1 MYSKK
6 QQMPDKCPQCIAK
19 TAKGEQCKRMTCK
32 FTPYCFS
39 HKAYRIDTSTIP
51 GAGRGGFAARPLK
64 RGDTIANFTTATL
77 KQSPAEF
84 KASYPD
90 KKNKPTHSA
99 RVGQFYYTAMGNNDV
114 RQNNAVGLIN
124 RASAGARNN
133 ARILGSGRVV
143 STRRIPENEEVFLAY
158 GGSYRI

>member
-1 MYSKK
+1 
-6 QQMPDKCPQCIAK
+6 MPDKCPQCISL
-19 TAKGEQCKRMTCK
+19 TAKGEQCKRMTCRY
-32 FTPYCFS
+32 TPFCAS
-39 HKAYRIDTSTIP
+39 HKAYRIDQSTIP

-64 RGDTIANFTTATL
+64 RGDTIANFTTATV

-99 RVGQFYYTAMGNNDV
+99 RVGQFYYTALGTGK
-114 RQNNAVGLIN
+114 RTHSAVGLIN

-143 STRRIPENEEVFLAY
+143 ATRLIPRDQEIFLAY

>member
-1 MYSKK
+1 ML
-6 QQMPDKCPQCIAK
+6 DKCPQCIAR
-19 TAKGEQCKRMTCK
+19 TAKGEQCKRTTCRNA
-32 FTPYCFS
+32 PYCAS

-64 RGDTIANFTTATL
+64 RGDTIANYTTATV

-90 KKNKPTHSA
+90 KKRKPTHTA
-99 RVGQFYYTAMGNNDV
+99 RVGQFYYTALGTGV
-114 RQNNAVGLIN
+114 RTNNAVGLIN

-143 STRRIPENEEVFLAY
+143 ATRRIPE
-158 GGSYRI
+158 R

>member
-158 GGSYRI
+158 GSSYRI

>member
-1 MYSKK
+1 MLER
-6 QQMPDKCPQCIAK
+6 CPQCIAK
-19 TAKGEQCKRMTCK
+19 TAKGEQCKRTTCRY
-32 FTPYCFS
+32 TPYCSS

-64 RGDTIANFTTATL
+64 RGDTIANFTTATV

-90 KKNKPTHSA
+90 GRGTHTA
-99 RVGQFYYTAMGNNDV
+99 RVGQFYYTALGTGK
-114 RQNNAVGLIN
+114 RTHSAVGLIN

-143 STRRIPENEEVFLAY
+143 ATRLIPRDQEIFLAY
-158 GGSYRI
+158 GSSFRI

>member
-1 MYSKK
+1 
-6 QQMPDKCPQCIAK
+6 MPDKCPQCIGTTKA
-19 TAKGEQCKRMTCK
+19 GDRCKRTTCRYA
-32 FTPYCFS
+32 PYCAS
-39 HKAYRIDTSTIP
+39 HKAYRIDQSTIP

-143 STRRIPENEEVFLAY
+143 STRLIPRDQEIFLAY

>member
-1 MYSKK
+1 
-6 QQMPDKCPQCIAK
+6 MPDKCPQCISL

-51 GAGRGGFAARPLK
+51 GGGRGGFAARPLK
-64 RGDTIANFTTATL
+64 KGDTIANFTTATL

-158 GGSYRI
+158 GSSYRI

>member
-1 MYSKK
+1 MLER
-6 QQMPDKCPQCIAK
+6 CPQCIAK

-32 FTPYCFS
+32 FAPYCAS
-39 HKAYRIDTSTIP
+39 HRAYRIGTSTIP

-64 RGDTIANFTTATL
+64 RGDTIANFTTATV

-90 KKNKPTHSA
+90 GRGTHTA
-99 RVGQFYYTAMGNNDV
+99 RVGQFYYTALGTGK
-114 RQNNAVGLIN
+114 RTHSAVGLIN

-143 STRRIPENEEVFLAY
+143 ATRLIPRDQEIFLAY

>member
-1 MYSKK
+1 
-6 QQMPDKCPQCIAK
+6 MPEKCPICIAR
-19 TAKGEQCKRMTCK
+19 TAKGEQCKRPTCK
-32 FTPYCFS
+32 FTPYCSS

-64 RGDTIANFTTATL
+64 RGDTIANYTTAITL

-84 KASYPD
+84 KASFSD
-90 KKNKPTHSA
+90 KKIKPTHTA
-99 RVGQFYYTAMGNNDV
+99 RIGQFFYTALGNNDV
-114 RQNNAVGLIN
+114 RKNNAVGLIN

-143 STRRIPENEEVFLAY
+143 ATRLIPRDQEIFLAY
-158 GGSYRI
+158 GSSFRI

>member
-1 MYSKK
+1 
-6 QQMPDKCPQCIAK
+6 MPDKCPQC
-19 TAKGEQCKRMTCK
+19 TANTKAGDRCRRHTCR
-32 FTPYCFS
+32 FAPFCAS
-39 HKAYRIDTSTIP
+39 HKAYRIDQSTIP

-64 RGDTIANFTTATL
+64 RGDTIANFTTATV

-99 RVGQFYYTAMGNNDV
+99 RVGQFYYTAMGNNDA
-114 RQNNAVGLIN
+114 RKNNAVGLIN

-143 STRRIPENEEVFLAY
+143 ATRLIPRDQEIFLAY

>member
-1 MYSKK
+1 MTT
-6 QQMPDKCPQCIAK
+6 CPQC
-19 TAKGEQCKRMTCK
+19 TANTKAGDRCRRHTCR
-32 FTPYCFS
+32 FAPFCAS
-39 HKAYRIDTSTIP
+39 HKAYRIDQSTIP

-64 RGDTIANFTTATL
+64 RGDTIANFTTATV

-99 RVGQFYYTAMGNNDV
+99 RVGQFYYTAMGNNDA
-114 RQNNAVGLIN
+114 RKNNAVGLIN

-158 GGSYRI
+158 GSSYRI

>member
-1 MYSKK
+1 ML
-6 QQMPDKCPQCIAK
+6 DKCPQCIAK
-19 TAKGEQCKRMTCK
+19 TAKGEQCKRMTCRY
-32 FTPYCFS
+32 TPYCSS

-64 RGDTIANFTTATL
+64 KGDTIANFTTATL

-99 RVGQFYYTAMGNNDV
+99 RVGQFYYTALGTGK
-114 RQNNAVGLIN
+114 RTHSAVGLIN

-143 STRRIPENEEVFLAY
+143 ATRLIPENEEVFLAY

>member
-1 MYSKK
+1 ML
-6 QQMPDKCPQCIAK
+6 DKCPQCIGTTKA
-19 TAKGEQCKRMTCK
+19 GDRCKRTTCRYA
-32 FTPYCFS
+32 PYCAS
-39 HKAYRIDTSTIP
+39 HKAYRIDQSTIP
-51 GAGRGGFAARPLK
+51 GAGRGGFAARSLK

-158 GGSYRI
+158 GSSYRI

>member
-1 MYSKK
+1 MT
-6 QQMPDKCPQCIAK
+6 DKCPQCISL
-19 TAKGEQCKRMTCK
+19 TAKGERCKRMTCK

-51 GAGRGGFAARPLK
+51 GGGRGGFAARPLK
-64 RGDTIANFTTATL
+64 KGDTIANFTTATV

-90 KKNKPTHSA
+90 GRGTHTA
-99 RVGQFYYTAMGNNDV
+99 RVGQFYYTALGTGK
-114 RQNNAVGLIN
+114 RTHSAVGLIN

-143 STRRIPENEEVFLAY
+143 ATRLIPRDQEIFLAY